1 MSTLLIMQFFSY
13 FENLVVFRKNLII
26 YNSNSDSILNRYDVF
41 HLRELAKANLQN
53 NYVEKIKKTDN
64 FSSDS
69 NLQESTN
76 SVGNAKY

>member
-1 MSTLLIMQFFSY
+1 
-13 FENLVVFRKNLII
+13 
-26 YNSNSDSILNRYDVF
+26 VF

>member
-41 HLRELAKANLQN
+41 HLRELAKASLQN

-69 NLQESTN
+69 NLQESAN
-76 SVGNAKY
+76 SVGNAKH